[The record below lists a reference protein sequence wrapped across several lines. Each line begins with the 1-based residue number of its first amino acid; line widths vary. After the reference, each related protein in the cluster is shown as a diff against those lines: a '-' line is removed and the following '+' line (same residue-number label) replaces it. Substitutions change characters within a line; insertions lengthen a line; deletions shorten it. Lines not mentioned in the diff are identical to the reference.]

1 MTRRYAGMRLTDL
14 DDVVRLEL
22 SVYTHPW
29 SRGNFADA
37 LAAGNSAWVVRE
49 DGMLLGYC
57 VVMMAPD
64 DAHLLN
70 ISVASQAQGQ
80 GVGRGL
86 LAWVDAQAAA
96 HGVPS
101 VLLEVR
107 VSNERALRIYE
118 KAGYRRIGQRRGYYP
133 AVGGR
138 EDAIVMRKML
148 NVDAV
153 PAGDTE
159 LRHG

>member
-1 MTRRYAGMRLTDL
+1 MSRRYAGMRLIDL
-14 DDVVRLEL
+14 DDVVRLEQ

-37 LAAGNSAWVVRE
+37 LAAGNSAWVVR
-49 DGMLLGYC
+49 DSGVLLGYC
-57 VVMMAPD
+57 VLMMAPD

-70 ISVASQAQGQ
+70 ISVAASAQGQ

-86 LAWVDAQAAA
+86 LAWVDAQAEA
-96 HGVPS
+96 HGLAS

-118 KAGYRRIGQRRGYYP
+118 RAGYRRIGLRRGYYP
-133 AVGGR
+133 AVQGR
-138 EDAIVMRKML
+138 EDAIVMRKTL
-148 NVDAV
+148 PTGTSA
-153 PAGDTE
+153 ATE
-159 LRHG
+159 GEHA